1 MLDSKQHIKPLTSIR
16 FFAAFFVMS
25 SHLGYFNNTD
35 LSFIF
40 TNEGYI
46 GVTLF
51 FILSG
56 FILAF
61 SYQDRLNE
69 KKTSV
74 HKFYFARIARIYPI
88 HIITFILAIY
98 LFSLTNFDFGFYF
111 YNISLLHAYIPDKHA
126 YFSFNMP
133 SWSLS
138 VEMFFYLLFP
148 LLIKINNKN
157 LILLSIASIL
167 AKILFPITSGPLVHA
182 LMYISPFFR
191 LHDFIIGILLY
202 RYRSI
207 FSFNL
212 SALIVTTLQVLSIS
226 SIFLFVHFSYL
237 IPQSYRYDI
246 YYIIPMSITI
256 FSLSIRGGIIGNIM
270 SNNILVLLGEA
281 SFSLY
286 MIHQLVIRYLIDS
299 KLKYNLDNNELLFLM
314 IFLSIS
320 LSVIAYKFLEIPLK
334 NITLK
339 LLNILYNKFV
349 EKSA

>member
-25 SHLGYFNNTD
+25 SHLGYFKNTD

-40 TNEGYI
+40 IGEGYI

-69 KKTSV
+69 NKTSI

-88 HIITFILAIY
+88 HIITFITAVY
-98 LFSLTNFDFGFYF
+98 LFSLTNFDLGFYF
-111 YNISLLHAYIPDKHA
+111 YNISLLHAYIPDKNS

-148 LLIKINNKN
+148 LLIKINNKK
-157 LILLSIASIL
+157 LALLLFISIL
-167 AKILFPITSGPLVHA
+167 VKVLFPITSGPLVHA

-202 RYRSI
+202 RYRNAFSI
-207 FSFNL
+207 NL
-212 SALIVTTLQVLSIS
+212 NVFTATALQVLSIS

-256 FSLSIRGGIIGNIM
+256 FCLSIKGGIIGNVM
-270 SNNILVLLGEA
+270 SNKVLVLLGEA

-299 KLKYNLDNNELLFLM
+299 KSKYNLDNNELLFLM

-320 LSVIAYKFLEIPLK
+320 LSIVAYKFIEIPLK
-334 NITLK
+334 NLTLK
-339 LLNILYNKFV
+339 LLGNLYNKL
-349 EKSA
+349 